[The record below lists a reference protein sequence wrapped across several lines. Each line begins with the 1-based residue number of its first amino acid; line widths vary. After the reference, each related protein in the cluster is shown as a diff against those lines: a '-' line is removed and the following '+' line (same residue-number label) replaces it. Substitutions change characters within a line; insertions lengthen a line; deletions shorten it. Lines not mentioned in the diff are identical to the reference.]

1 MQDWLD
7 QHADITALRLAVADL
22 NGQARG
28 KRLPRQFS
36 GKVFDGGTR
45 LPFSTLNVDLLGQD
59 IDDSPLV
66 FDSGDADGLLVPTER
81 GFIPMPWL
89 DTPTAMLP
97 MGMFHP
103 DNTAF
108 DGDPRHALHRVL
120 ERYTLHHLTPVSAIE
135 MEFYLIDTSG
145 PPPQIPCVPG
155 TAYRHAVPDTLSISA
170 LDDFDGFLTD
180 LYAACKAMD
189 IPADAAISESGVGQ
203 FEINLLH
210 CDDALRTADNA
221 WLFKIAAKGVA
232 RKHGFTASF
241 MAKPYP
247 DSAGSGMHSHFS
259 VLDAEGQNIFDDGSP
274 NGSETLR
281 HAVAGCLAA
290 MADSSLIFAPF
301 DNSFERLVP
310 GAHAPTSLCWGYDNR
325 TTALRI
331 PAGPPKARRI
341 EHRVAGADTNP
352 YLMLAAILGAAL
364 NGIEDKT
371 PAPPAITGNAYGH
384 TAPQI
389 AQTLEQAIT
398 NFEHSDHI
406 KRLFPALMIDNFS
419 RTKHQENRI
428 LTNLDSKTRSAI
440 YLKAL

>member
-1 MQDWLD
+1 MQDWLSR
-7 QHADITALRLAVADL
+7 HANIQALRLTVVDL

-28 KRLPRQFS
+28 KRLPRRFAD
-36 GKVFDGGTR
+36 KTFDGGTR

-66 FDSGDADGLLVPTER
+66 FDSGDADGLLTPTER
-81 GFIPMPWL
+81 GFVPMPWL
-89 DTPTAMLP
+89 DTPTALLP
-97 MGMFHP
+97 MWMFRP
-103 DNTAF
+103 DHTAF
-108 DGDPRHALHRVL
+108 DGDPRHALRQVL
-120 ERYTLHHLTPVSAIE
+120 ERYTQHHLTPVTAIE

-145 PPPQIPCVPG
+145 PAPQIPRAPG
-155 TAYRHAVPDTLSISA
+155 THHRHAVADTLSISA
-170 LDDFDGFLTD
+170 LDDFEEFLTD
-180 LYAACKAMD
+180 LYQACDAMD
-189 IPADAAISESGVGQ
+189 IPADAAISESGIGQ

-221 WLFKIAAKGVA
+221 WLFKMAAKGVA

-259 VLDAEGQNIFDDGSP
+259 VLNADGNNIFDDG
-274 NGSETLR
+274 GAAGTAALR
-281 HAVAGCLAA
+281 HAVSGCLAA

-325 TTALRI
+325 TTALRV
-331 PAGPPKARRI
+331 PQSPPKARRI
-341 EHRVAGADTNP
+341 EHRVAGGDANP

-371 PAPPAITGNAYGH
+371 PPPPPTAGNAYASSG
-384 TAPQI
+384 PQI
-389 AQTLEQAIT
+389 AQTLDQAIT
-398 NFEHSDHI
+398 NFEHSHHI
-406 KRLFPALMIDNFS
+406 KRLFTPLICDNI
-419 RTKHQENRI
+419 I
-428 LTNLDSKTRSAI
+428 LTKRQESRIMADLDAQTQIAI
-440 YLKAL
+440 YLKTL